1 MEQLELD
8 FGDTVEKQSPSLSDL
23 TKTYIKIRQARQDL
37 ARDYEEKDSEL
48 KRQIETI
55 SNTVLKTLK
64 TIGADSVKTEFGT
77 ISRSIKTRYWTNDWE
92 AFNKYVMENDA
103 VDLYEKRIAQSRIKA
118 LVEDDP
124 KALPPGVS
132 YDTTYSITV
141 RRSK

>member
-55 SNTVLKTLK
+55 SSTVLKTLK

-92 AFNKYVMENDA
+92 AFNQYVMENGA
-103 VDLYEKRIAQSRIKA
+103 VDL
-118 LVEDDP
+118 
-124 KALPPGVS
+124 
-132 YDTTYSITV
+132 
-141 RRSK
+141 